1 MRQTVLVPTDFSNN
15 ALIATVYALGL
26 ARVLDAD
33 VHILHAYSVFTSPF
47 QSQLANETDGRRAKL
62 GAEKSMRDFLEK
74 FIDADHVTITS
85 SIVKMEVPEAI
96 STYASA
102 NAISLIV
109 MGTHGTSWPRKDLL
123 GSNTYDVAKQSEVPL
138 LVVPENNKGFKLERV
153 VFFTDY
159 QDDDIH
165 VLNTMKDLIDIE
177 PKSCTLVHIAKN
189 DSEEQ
194 KKILTDW
201 AVKLGEA
208 SEYKGLDTLLVTNRE
223 QLSVVNDTID
233 QLDADLCLLTL
244 VGGRNFFEKLFH
256 KSLARDIILN
266 PKVPVLLNVASK
278 S

>member
-1 MRQTVLVPTDFSNN
+1 MKQAILVPTDFSNN
-15 ALIATVYALGL
+15 ALTATQYALNL
-26 ARVLDAD
+26 ALVLRAD
-33 VHILHAYSVFTSPF
+33 IHLLHAYSVFTSPF

-62 GAEKSMRDFLEK
+62 GAEKGMRDFLGRLSG
-74 FIDADHVTITS
+74 DTCVTITS

-96 STYASA
+96 SAYLSS
-102 NAISLIV
+102 NAIRLII
-109 MGTHGTSWPRKDLL
+109 MGTHGTSGPRKDLL
-123 GSNTYDVAKQSEVPL
+123 GSNTYDVAKQSEIPMV
-138 LVVPENNKGFKLERV
+138 VVPENNKGFKLERV

-159 QDDDIH
+159 QDNDIH
-165 VLNTMKDLIDIE
+165 VLNTMRNLIDIE
-177 PKSCTLVHIAKN
+177 PKGCTLVHIAKS

-194 KKILTDW
+194 KKLLADW
-201 AVKLGEA
+201 ADKLVET